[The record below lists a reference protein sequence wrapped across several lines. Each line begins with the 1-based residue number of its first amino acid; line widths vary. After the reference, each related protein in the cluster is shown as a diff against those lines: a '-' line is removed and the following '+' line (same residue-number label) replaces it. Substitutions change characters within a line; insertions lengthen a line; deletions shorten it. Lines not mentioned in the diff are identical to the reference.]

1 MEWNPQQYLGFA
13 DLRLRPA
20 LDLLARVPA
29 AAPAEVV
36 DLGCGP
42 GNVTPFLARRWPA
55 ATLHSRVMPMLGA

>member
-29 AAPAEVV
+29 AAPVTRTRAAVAVV
-36 DLGCGP
+36 VAG
-42 GNVTPFLARRWPA
+42 
-55 ATLHSRVMPMLGA
+55 